1 MGWPTFHLM
10 SVEENSDWERSFSSF
25 KRAMND
31 LGLPEAGSHLENVI
45 DENKTDKQIQTK
57 LNPFPMLD

>member
-1 MGWPTFHLM
+1 M